1 MSFLNALHTLPDG
14 VCIDVDVNAGA
25 KFFQIQSY
33 NQWRKRIEVRVSSVP
48 QKGLANKE
56 LMVEFSTLFNVP
68 VQKVSICSGSTAS
81 KKSIKIDDI
90 SIDKVLRIVEDR
102 LHDG

>member
-1 MSFLNALHTLPDG
+1 MSLSNALHTLPDG

-25 KFFQIQSY
+25 KFFQIQGY

-68 VQKVSICSGSTAS
+68 VQKSIYLLWEYSEQ
-81 KKSIKIDDI
+81 KK
-90 SIDKVLRIVEDR
+90 
-102 LHDG
+102 H

>member
-1 MSFLNALHTLPDG
+1 MSLSNALHTLPDG

-25 KFFQIQSY
+25 KFFQIQGY

-81 KKSIKIDDI
+81 KKSIKINDI

>member
-1 MSFLNALHTLPDG
+1 LSLSNALHTLPDG
-14 VCIDVDVNAGA
+14 VYIDVDVNAGA
-25 KFFQIQSY
+25 KFFQIQGY
-33 NQWRKRIEVRVSSVP
+33 NQWRKRIEVRVASVP

-68 VQKVSICSGSTAS
+68 VRKVSICSGSTTS
-81 KKSIKIDDI
+81 KKSIKINDV